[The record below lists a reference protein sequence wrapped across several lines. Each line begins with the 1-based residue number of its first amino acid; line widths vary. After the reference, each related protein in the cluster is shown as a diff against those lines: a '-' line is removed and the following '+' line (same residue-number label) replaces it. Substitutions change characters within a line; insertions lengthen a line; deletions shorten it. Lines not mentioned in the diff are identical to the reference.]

1 MKKLKAFLIAF
12 VLFLAFAGGL
22 HAFCLSKG
30 MKTSDPQFGTWYSQY
45 KDLSYN
51 ALDQNITKKDMLV
64 FGSSEF
70 RHGRNTSFHPANF
83 FRGTNV
89 HLMTIG
95 GPFNQTL
102 FHTVALGALEPQI
115 KNRRIVMLVSPS
127 WYRPAG
133 GVSKKGYAL
142 RFSET
147 EYVAF
152 LKNKDVPE
160 DVKRYVARRS
170 VHLLKGSPSEQNH
183 VELYNRVL
191 LHMGRLRPT
200 DLIAYKA
207 VTLYQNDKDM
217 ITTRT
222 AMTFLSGHDPA
233 ASFSKQPI
241 VNGQFDWNHWVD
253 KARRIGEKKSHNPFF
268 MSDHNWNL
276 KFRHIYPRAKGV
288 HKKNSLLQSK
298 EYGDLDAFL
307 TICQQNH
314 IRAMLVIL
322 PMNGYWY
329 DYTGIN
335 SHERKAFARKIT
347 KIAGS
352 YGAEVTDLTKYD
364 YTPFVNRDA
373 VHPWGEGWVRINEAL
388 YNFYTENQNKS
399 TVSGITGN
407 GNGSTVTSGKHQ
419 HQKNA
424 KHSGKHQHRQQTR

>member
-22 HAFCLSKG
+22 HAICLSKG

-45 KDLSYN
+45 KDMSYN
-51 ALDQNITKKDMLV
+51 ALDQNITKKDMFV

-83 FRGTNV
+83 FRGTDV

-115 KNRRIVMLVSPS
+115 KNRRVVMLVSPT
-127 WYRPAG
+127 WYRTAG

-152 LKNKDVPE
+152 LKNKDVPRS
-160 DVKRYVARRS
+160 VKTYVARRS
-170 VHLLKGSPSEQNH
+170 VKLLNGSPTLQNH
-183 VELYNRVL
+183 VQLYNRVL
-191 LHMGRLRPT
+191 LHMGRLHPA
-200 DLIAYKA
+200 DPLAYRA
-207 VTLYQNDKDM
+207 LMLYQNDKDM
-217 ITTRT
+217 ITTRA
-222 AMTFLSGHDPA
+222 AMTFLRGQDQASG
-233 ASFSKQPI
+233 FNKQPI
-241 VNGQFDWNHWVD
+241 ENGQFDWNHWVD
-253 KARRIGEKKSHNPFF
+253 KARRVAEKKSHNPFY
-268 MSDHNWNL
+268 MSDHSWKM
-276 KFRHIYPRAKGV
+276 KFRFVYPRAKGV

-298 EYGDLDAFL
+298 EYDDLDAFL

-335 SHERKAFARKIT
+335 YHERKAFDRKIT
-347 KIAGS
+347 RIAGG

-388 YNFYTENQNKS
+388 YNFYTENQNKPD
-399 TVSGITGN
+399 ITDTA
-407 GNGSTVTSGKHQ
+407 GNGSARTAGTV
-419 HQKNA
+419 
-424 KHSGKHQHRQQTR
+424 R

>member
-22 HAFCLSKG
+22 HAICLSKG

-45 KDLSYN
+45 KDMSYN
-51 ALDQNITKKDMLV
+51 ALDQNITKKDMFV

-83 FRGTNV
+83 FRGTDV

-115 KNRRIVMLVSPS
+115 KNRRVVMLVSPT
-127 WYRPAG
+127 WYRTAG

-152 LKNKDVPE
+152 LKNKDVPRS
-160 DVKRYVARRS
+160 VKTYVARRS
-170 VHLLKGSPSEQNH
+170 VKLLNGSPTLQNH
-183 VELYNRVL
+183 VQLYNRVL
-191 LHMGRLRPT
+191 LHVGRLHPA
-200 DLIAYKA
+200 DPLAYRA
-207 VTLYQNDKDM
+207 LMLYQNDKDM
-217 ITTRT
+217 SATRA
-222 AMTFLSGHDPA
+222 AMTFLRGQDQASG
-233 ASFSKQPI
+233 FNKQPI
-241 VNGQFDWNHWVD
+241 ENGQFDWNHWVD
-253 KARRIGEKKSHNPFF
+253 KARRVAEKKSHNPFY
-268 MSDHNWNL
+268 MSDHSWKM
-276 KFRHIYPRAKGV
+276 KFRFVYPRAKGV

-347 KIAGS
+347 RIAGG

-388 YNFYTENQNKS
+388 YNFYTENQNKPD
-399 TVSGITGN
+399 ITDTA
-407 GNGSTVTSGKHQ
+407 GNGSARTAGTV
-419 HQKNA
+419 
-424 KHSGKHQHRQQTR
+424 R

>member
-22 HAFCLSKG
+22 HAICLSKG

-45 KDLSYN
+45 KDMSYN
-51 ALDQNITKKDMLV
+51 ALDQNITKKDMFV

-83 FRGTNV
+83 FRGTDV

-115 KNRRIVMLVSPS
+115 KNRRVVMLVSPS
-127 WYRPAG
+127 WYRTAG

-152 LKNKDVPE
+152 LKNKDVPRS
-160 DVKRYVARRS
+160 VKTYVARRS
-170 VHLLKGSPSEQNH
+170 VKLLNGSPTLQNH
-183 VELYNRVL
+183 VQLYNRVL
-191 LHMGRLRPT
+191 LHMGRLHPA
-200 DLIAYKA
+200 DPLAYRA
-207 VTLYQNDKDM
+207 LMLYQNDKDM
-217 ITTRT
+217 ITTRA
-222 AMTFLSGHDPA
+222 AMTFLRGQDQASG
-233 ASFSKQPI
+233 FNKQPI
-241 VNGQFDWNHWVD
+241 ENGQFDWNHWVD
-253 KARRIGEKKSHNPFF
+253 KARRVAEKKSHNPFY
-268 MSDHNWNL
+268 MSDHSWKM
-276 KFRHIYPRAKGV
+276 KFRFVYPRAKGV

-347 KIAGS
+347 RIAGG

-373 VHPWGEGWVRINEAL
+373 VHPWGDGWVRINEAL
-388 YNFYTENQNKS
+388 YNFSTENQNKPD
-399 TVSGITGN
+399 ITDTA
-407 GNGSTVTSGKHQ
+407 GNGSARTAGTV
-419 HQKNA
+419 
-424 KHSGKHQHRQQTR
+424 R

>member
-22 HAFCLSKG
+22 HAICLSKG
-30 MKTSDPQFGTWYSQY
+30 LKTSDPQFGTWYSQY
-45 KDLSYN
+45 KDMSYN
-51 ALDQNITKKDMLV
+51 ALDQNITKKDMFV

-83 FRGTNV
+83 FRGTDV

-115 KNRRIVMLVSPS
+115 KNRRVVMLVSPT
-127 WYRPAG
+127 WYRTAG

-152 LKNKDVPE
+152 LKNKDVPRS
-160 DVKRYVARRS
+160 VKTYVARRS
-170 VHLLKGSPSEQNH
+170 VKLLNGSPTLQNH
-183 VELYNRVL
+183 VQLYNRVL
-191 LHMGRLRPT
+191 LHMGRLHPA
-200 DLIAYKA
+200 DPLAYRA
-207 VTLYQNDKDM
+207 LMLYQNDKDM
-217 ITTRT
+217 ITTRA
-222 AMTFLSGHDPA
+222 AMTFLRGQDQASG
-233 ASFSKQPI
+233 FNKQPI
-241 VNGQFDWNHWVD
+241 ENGQFDWNHWVD
-253 KARRIGEKKSHNPFF
+253 KARRVAEKKSHNPFY
-268 MSDHNWNL
+268 MSDHSWKM
-276 KFRHIYPRAKGV
+276 KFRFVYPRAKGV

-335 SHERKAFARKIT
+335 SHERKAFACKIT
-347 KIAGS
+347 RIAGG

-388 YNFYTENQNKS
+388 YNFYTENQNKPD
-399 TVSGITGN
+399 ITDTA
-407 GNGSTVTSGKHQ
+407 GNGSARTAGTV
-419 HQKNA
+419 
-424 KHSGKHQHRQQTR
+424 R

>member
-22 HAFCLSKG
+22 HAICLSKG

-45 KDLSYN
+45 KDMSYN
-51 ALDQNITKKDMLV
+51 ALDQNITKKDMFV

-83 FRGTNV
+83 FRGTDV

-115 KNRRIVMLVSPS
+115 KNRRVVMLVSPT
-127 WYRPAG
+127 WYRTAG
-133 GVSKKGYAL
+133 VVSKKGYAL

-152 LKNKDVPE
+152 LKNKDVPRS
-160 DVKRYVARRS
+160 VKTYVARRS
-170 VHLLKGSPSEQNH
+170 VKLLNGSPTLQNH
-183 VELYNRVL
+183 VQLYNRVL
-191 LHMGRLRPT
+191 LHMGRLHPA
-200 DLIAYKA
+200 DPLAYRA
-207 VTLYQNDKDM
+207 LMLYQNDKDM
-217 ITTRT
+217 ITTRA
-222 AMTFLSGHDPA
+222 AMTFLRGQDQASG
-233 ASFSKQPI
+233 FNKQPI
-241 VNGQFDWNHWVD
+241 ENGQFDWNHWVD
-253 KARRIGEKKSHNPFF
+253 KARRVAEKKSHNPFY
-268 MSDHNWNL
+268 MSDHSWKM
-276 KFRHIYPRAKGV
+276 KFRFVYPRAKGV

-347 KIAGS
+347 RIAGG

-388 YNFYTENQNKS
+388 YNFYTENQNKPD
-399 TVSGITGN
+399 ITDTA
-407 GNGSTVTSGKHQ
+407 GNGSARTAGTV
-419 HQKNA
+419 
-424 KHSGKHQHRQQTR
+424 R

>member
-22 HAFCLSKG
+22 HAICLSKG

-45 KDLSYN
+45 KDMSYN
-51 ALDQNITKKDMLV
+51 ALDQNITKKDMFV

-83 FRGTNV
+83 FRGTDV

-95 GPFNQTL
+95 GPYNQTL

-115 KNRRIVMLVSPS
+115 KNRRVVMLVSPT
-127 WYRPAG
+127 WYRTAD

-152 LKNKDVPE
+152 LKNKDVPRS
-160 DVKRYVARRS
+160 VKTYVAKRS
-170 VHLLKGSPSEQNH
+170 VKLLNSSPTLQNH
-183 VELYNRVL
+183 VQLYNRVL
-191 LHMGRLRPT
+191 LHTGRPRPT
-200 DLIAYKA
+200 DPLAYKA
-207 VTLYQNDKDM
+207 LMLYQNDKDM
-217 ITTRT
+217 ITTRA
-222 AMTFLSGHDPA
+222 AMTFLRSQDQ
-233 ASFSKQPI
+233 ASSFNKQPI
-241 VNGQFDWNHWVD
+241 ANGEFDWNHWVD
-253 KARRIGEKKSHNPFF
+253 KARRIAEKKSHNPFY
-268 MSDHNWNL
+268 MSDRSWKM
-276 KFRHIYPRAKGV
+276 KFRFVYPRSKDI

-314 IRAMLVIL
+314 IRAMLVVL

-347 KIAGS
+347 RIAGD

-388 YNFYTENQNKS
+388 YNFYAENQNKPD
-399 TVSGITGN
+399 ITDAAGAGN
-407 GNGSTVTSGKHQ
+407 RTAGT
-419 HQKNA
+419 
-424 KHSGKHQHRQQTR
+424 TR

>member
-22 HAFCLSKG
+22 HAICLSKG

-45 KDLSYN
+45 KDMSYN
-51 ALDQNITKKDMLV
+51 ALDQNITKKDMFV

-83 FRGTNV
+83 FRGTDV

-115 KNRRIVMLVSPS
+115 KNRRVVMLVSPT
-127 WYRPAG
+127 WYRTAG

-152 LKNKDVPE
+152 LKNKDVPRS
-160 DVKRYVARRS
+160 VKTYVARRS
-170 VHLLKGSPSEQNH
+170 VKLLNGSPTLQNH
-183 VELYNRVL
+183 VQLYNRVL
-191 LHMGRLRPT
+191 LHMGRLHPA
-200 DLIAYKA
+200 DPLAYRA
-207 VTLYQNDKDM
+207 LMLYQNDKDM
-217 ITTRT
+217 ITTRA
-222 AMTFLSGHDPA
+222 AMTFLRGQDQASG
-233 ASFSKQPI
+233 FNKQPI
-241 VNGQFDWNHWVD
+241 ENGQFDWNHWVD
-253 KARRIGEKKSHNPFF
+253 KARRVAEKKSHNPIY
-268 MSDHNWNL
+268 MSDHSCKM
-276 KFRHIYPRAKGV
+276 KFRFVYPRAKGV

-347 KIAGS
+347 RIAGG

-388 YNFYTENQNKS
+388 YNFYTENQNKPD
-399 TVSGITGN
+399 ITDTAGN
-407 GNGSTVTSGKHQ
+407 GIARTAGTV
-419 HQKNA
+419 
-424 KHSGKHQHRQQTR
+424 R

>member
-1 MKKLKAFLIAF
+1 MF
-12 VLFLAFAGGL
+12 
-22 HAFCLSKG
+22 
-30 MKTSDPQFGTWYSQY
+30 
-45 KDLSYN
+45 
-51 ALDQNITKKDMLV
+51 V

-83 FRGTNV
+83 FRGTDV

-115 KNRRIVMLVSPS
+115 KNRRVVMLVSPT
-127 WYRPAG
+127 WYRTAG

-152 LKNKDVPE
+152 LKNKDVPRS
-160 DVKRYVARRS
+160 VKTYVARRS
-170 VHLLKGSPSEQNH
+170 VKLLNGSPTLQNH
-183 VELYNRVL
+183 VQLYNRVL
-191 LHMGRLRPT
+191 LHMGRLHPA
-200 DLIAYKA
+200 DPLAYRA
-207 VTLYQNDKDM
+207 LMLYQNDKDM
-217 ITTRT
+217 ITTRA
-222 AMTFLSGHDPA
+222 AMTFLRSQDQASG
-233 ASFSKQPI
+233 FNKQPI
-241 VNGQFDWNHWVD
+241 ENGQFDWNHWVD
-253 KARRIGEKKSHNPFF
+253 KARRVAEKKSHNPFY
-268 MSDHNWNL
+268 MSDHSWKM
-276 KFRHIYPRAKGV
+276 KFRFVYPRAKGV

-347 KIAGS
+347 RIAGG

-388 YNFYTENQNKS
+388 YNFYTENQNKPD
-399 TVSGITGN
+399 ITDTA
-407 GNGSTVTSGKHQ
+407 GNGSARTAGTV
-419 HQKNA
+419 
-424 KHSGKHQHRQQTR
+424 R